1 MFVNTQAGAMSMAMP
16 DVCKVPNAPAPPF
29 IPTPFPN
36 MAMSTMATPNQTK
49 MMILAMPAH
58 NLGTT
63 TMMTSGDE
71 AGAMG
76 GMVSNMI
83 KGPAR
88 HVKGSTK
95 MMIVGM
101 PATRLTDQTTQNNM
115 NAMGTTIKPAQ
126 TKVMAMT

>member
-63 TMMTSGDE
+63 TMMTSLFQELIEKMDQGQITVEE
-71 AGAMG
+71 AAEDFIKQGNRILRRAM
-76 GMVSNMI
+76 
-83 KGPAR
+83 R
-88 HVKGSTK
+88 
-95 MMIVGM
+95 
-101 PATRLTDQTTQNNM
+101 
-115 NAMGTTIKPAQ
+115 
-126 TKVMAMT
+126 